1 MTKFKH
7 GDRVTCEIEGKF
19 IEDARISID
28 MSGAMYLCQSEFLTV
43 DENADNMFGHSDR
56 TAIYWDTCLYYYN
69 VKLKEKTLDN
79 LEVGDILVAKSRF
92 NNKACE
98 KKVLGICGLVYFL
111 SEIDDFGTSCS
122 NFTIQEIKEFYTL
135 KQEEEPEEKTEEV
148 TMAELEEELGRKVK
162 IIK

>member
-43 DENADNMFGHSDR
+43 DENADNMFGHSDS
-56 TAIYWDTCLYYYN
+56 TAIYWATCLYYYN

-79 LEVGDILVAKSRF
+79 LEVGDILVGVYG
-92 NNKACE
+92 N

-111 SEIDDFGTSCS
+111 SRTG
-122 NFTIQEIKEFYTL
+122 NFNEAERLYTIEEIKHMHTL
-135 KQEEEPEEKTEEV
+135 KQQDEPEEL